1 MKRNGI
7 LLGLSLTFAAG
18 LILGI
23 SGALLLSR
31 HGGPGREA
39 GGPPPLS
46 ASVFHESIMKRLDKE
61 LGLSAEQRSQ
71 ADKQVAAFSEEV
83 CKFHV
88 ENRERLKGMFDAF
101 KGNLS
106 TSLSEEQRTRLEQVS
121 GGICNSSPQEGRHG
135 PEKAP
140 APPQE
145 RRQAAD
151 KNPPSAIASDTFAS
165 NGQFHLSSPAVK
177 DGGDLPKEF
186 TGDGEAATLPLEWT
200 GAPAGVKSYAVIMH
214 HIDPKGITKWY
225 WTLYKIPADVNAL
238 PKNVSGV
245 GSLGNNSVNG
255 QVGYAPPHSKG
266 PGPKIYIYTV
276 YALSEELQLS
286 LPPEKVDREALLSA
300 MKGKILAS
308 AELHVVYTRG
318 GEGSDGKPMLPPE
331 EQRNSP

>member
-7 LLGLSLTFAAG
+7 LLGLSFAFAAG
-18 LILGI
+18 LILGV
-23 SGALLLSR
+23 SGTLLLSK
-31 HGGPGREA
+31 HGGPGRDA

-61 LGLSAEQRSQ
+61 LGLSSEQRSL

-88 ENRERLKGMFDAF
+88 DNRERLKAMFDAF

-106 TSLSEEQRTRLEQVS
+106 ASLSEEQRTRLERIS

-135 PEKAP
+135 PETAP

-151 KNPPSAIASDTFAS
+151 KNPLPAVISDAS

-200 GAPAGVKSYAVIMH
+200 GAPAGVKGYAVIMH
-214 HIDPKGITKWY
+214 HIDPKGVTKWY
-225 WTLYKIPADVNAL
+225 WTLYNIRADVNSL
-238 PKNVSGV
+238 PRNVSGV
-245 GSLGNNSVNG
+245 GTLGNNSVNG
-255 QVGYAPPHSKG
+255 QAGYAPPHSKG
-266 PGPKIYIYTV
+266 PGPKTYVYTV
-276 YALSEELQLS
+276 YALSEDIQLS
-286 LPPEKVDREALLSA
+286 LPPEKVDREALLAA

-318 GEGSDGKPMLPPE
+318 GDGSEVKQVPPPDA
-331 EQRNSP
+331 QRNSP